1 VILPRDYPGYN
12 MGISMSDN
20 ERESKNLMK
29 LGAGFAIFGLVCPFF
44 WLSLVSGA
52 PKSETWVY
60 GIHSGIFILIGL
72 AIMGKGWYDLR
83 RVRVA
88 IMVKAPE

>member
-1 VILPRDYPGYN
+1 MPDH
-12 MGISMSDN
+12 

-60 GIHSGIFILIGL
+60 GVHSGIFVLLGL
-72 AIMGKGWYDLR
+72 AILGKGWYDLGCTR
-83 RVRVA
+83 AKKPVTS
-88 IMVKAPE
+88 PE